1 MKTKWHQ
8 DLKFPVLQ
16 TTNNW
21 NTLKSTFHS
30 NAIDRSIIFIIDEKI
45 YGTNF
50 LKVLFA
56 ILNTA
61 KFSFKLISQNC
72 YAENLMCK
80 WRNVTGRPETNGLVA
95 SSHSIYIYNQ
105 FMPNESTSNHND

>member
-1 MKTKWHQ
+1 MKTKWLQ
-8 DLKFPVLQ
+8 DLKFPALQ
-16 TTNNW
+16 ATNNW

-56 ILNTA
+56 ILNTT
-61 KFSFKLISQNC
+61 KFSFKLISLRIVMLKTLR
-72 YAENLMCK
+72 A
-80 WRNVTGRPETNGLVA
+80 NGE
-95 SSHSIYIYNQ
+95 
-105 FMPNESTSNHND
+105 M